1 MVQAAVTLASICTKS
16 ISLKMEAACYS
27 ESSDEVRR
35 CIWCKGPQD
44 HLNDDDDDDDDDDNN
59 NAKR

>member
-1 MVQAAVTLASICTKS
+1 
-16 ISLKMEAACYS
+16 MEAACYS